1 MLTFEKWNLILISD
15 VYSANLKW
23 GSKVTFQNFNLSW
36 KFKSKHFKIMI
47 TDFHFC
53 MILKRVSTCYRY
65 YWFVYISHWFL
76 EERGFIR
83 EYSHRVNHLN
93 HYLWTEFLSPFLPT
107 IQIRNF
113 DGKDGK
119 TTLNWTFVG
128 SFLWKNSNFAEL
140 FHLAGS
146 NGLLSKFYLETLV
159 SSVNRN
165 TSQMLDYHKYF
176 TFQMFMRISIWI
188 FSFQKC
194 LECWKH
200 QSLCSHGG

>member
-53 MILKRVSTCYRY
+53 KILKRVKKSFNLLPVLLICLH
-65 YWFVYISHWFL
+65 FPLIL

-93 HYLWTEFLSPFLPT
+93 HYFWTEFLSAFLPT

-128 SFLWKNSNFAEL
+128 SFLGKNSNFAEL

-165 TSQMLDYHKYF
+165 TSQMLDCHE
-176 TFQMFMRISIWI
+176 TFYISN
-188 FSFQKC
+188 
-194 LECWKH
+194 
-200 QSLCSHGG
+200 